1 MRWLKRFLKRSRG
14 AVIVEFALVVPIF
27 MTLVWGIIM
36 FSRSYTRLNALNSSL
51 REGARYASALPAA
64 LQHRDSVTV
73 RVYQFS
79 SAFGYPI
86 DTSATALAVTFG
98 AGDVSVSVTNYPIF
112 AGLSTL
118 FGLSSITVTRA
129 AIFRWE
135 YAP

>member
-1 MRWLKRFLKRSRG
+1 MRMLRRFLGRTRG

-51 REGARYASALPAA
+51 REGARYASAMPTTV
-64 LQHRDSVTV
+64 QHRDSVTLRV
-73 RVYQFS
+73 RQFS
-79 SAFGYPI
+79 QAFGFPI
-86 DTSATALAVTFG
+86 DTSAGVLTVTFG
-98 AGDVSVSVTNYPIF
+98 AADVTVGVTNYPIF
-112 AGLSTL
+112 AGLTTL
-118 FGLSSITVTRA
+118 FGLSNIQVSRS